1 MCNIKPI
8 LNNLHFLSGNV
19 LGCAIASAKCY
30 NCTMLLITQFR
41 IRMGVE
47 YTWIL
52 GLSLL
57 FPLSFFGQFVHPVG
71 REGMG

>member
-8 LNNLHFLSGNV
+8 LNNLHFSSGNV
-19 LGCAIASAKCY
+19 SGCACAIASAKCY
-30 NCTMLLITQFR
+30 NCTMLLINQFR

-52 GLSLL
+52 
-57 FPLSFFGQFVHPVG
+57 
-71 REGMG
+71 